1 MDRVAGACGSVHPN
15 DIELAPRSECPQTQR
30 RARYKTAAR
39 FDHGA
44 GLQPLSL
51 TPGGS
56 MEFEIWWLLAFTV
69 VMTVLRGVYKLALAF
84 IERGVPRVLPPE
96 LGQR

>member
-1 MDRVAGACGSVHPN
+1 
-15 DIELAPRSECPQTQR
+15 
-30 RARYKTAAR
+30 
-39 FDHGA
+39 
-44 GLQPLSL
+44 
-51 TPGGS
+51 

-96 LGQR
+96 LGQRLARIEYAVDSTALEVERIAESQRFLTRMLTERSRSDAVARPPAPERIITPH

>member
-1 MDRVAGACGSVHPN
+1 
-15 DIELAPRSECPQTQR
+15 
-30 RARYKTAAR
+30 
-39 FDHGA
+39 
-44 GLQPLSL
+44 
-51 TPGGS
+51 

-96 LGQR
+96 LAQRLARIEYAVDSTALEVERIAESQRFLTRMLTERSRSDAVARPAGPERVITPH

>member
-1 MDRVAGACGSVHPN
+1 
-15 DIELAPRSECPQTQR
+15 
-30 RARYKTAAR
+30 
-39 FDHGA
+39 
-44 GLQPLSL
+44 
-51 TPGGS
+51 

-96 LGQR
+96 LGQRLARIEYAVDSTALEVERIAESQRFLTRMLTERSRSDAVARTPAPERIITPH